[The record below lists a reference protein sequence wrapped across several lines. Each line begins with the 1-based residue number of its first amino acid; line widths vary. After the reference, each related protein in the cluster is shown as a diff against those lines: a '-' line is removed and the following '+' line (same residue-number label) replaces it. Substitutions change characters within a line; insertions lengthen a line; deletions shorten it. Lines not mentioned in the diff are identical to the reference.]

1 MNDTFRFPL
10 GQWVESGIDYITDT
24 FGWFFDAIR
33 FVVSGAHDSV
43 NLLLTS
49 PPFWVILVI
58 FAVIA
63 VAARGWVFAVGTVL
77 GFGIILG
84 VDQWD
89 NAMDTLALV
98 LVAALLAVLAS
109 VPLGILAA
117 GNRTVSTVLK
127 PILDF
132 LQTMPAFVYLIPA
145 LILFRI
151 GDVPGIVATVVF
163 ARAPGVRLTELGIR
177 GVDKEIVEAGRAF
190 GASPL
195 RILRQVQLP
204 LALPSIMAGINQVIM
219 LSLSMVVIASMV
231 GANGLGQPVIRS
243 LSRGDVAL
251 GFEAGLSVV
260 VLAIFLDRL
269 TASFGNGT
277 GFLRYLLTSVKVRSR
292 GVVETSVAPSLV
304 DATTAP
310 ATRTPPARH

>member
-1 MNDTFRFPL
+1 MTDDFRLPL
-10 GQWVESGIDYITDT
+10 GQWVEDGIDYITES

-33 FVVSGAHDSV
+33 FVISATHDSV
-43 NLLLTS
+43 NVILTS
-49 PPFWVILVI
+49 PPFWVMILI
-58 FAVIA
+58 LAAIA
-63 VAARGWVFAVGTVL
+63 FTARGWMFAVGTVV

-98 LVAALLAVLAS
+98 VVAALVAVVIS

-117 GNRTVSTVLK
+117 RNRTVSTILK

-163 ARAPGVRLTELGIR
+163 AIAPGVRLTELGIR
-177 GVDKEIVEAGRAF
+177 GVDAETVEAGRAF
-190 GASPL
+190 GASPG
-195 RILRQVQLP
+195 RILRQIQLP
-204 LALPSIMAGINQVIM
+204 LAMPSIMAGINQVIM
-219 LSLSMVVIASMV
+219 LTLSMVVIASMV

-269 TASFGNGT
+269 TASFGSGT
-277 GFLRYLLTSVKVRSR
+277 GFLAFLVNSMTLRSR
-292 GVVETSVAPSLV
+292 SDRSTDTPA
-304 DATTAP
+304 AAP
-310 ATRTPPARH
+310 AAAALP